1 MSNQHSKKSRKQE
14 NRVFQSDWEEKY
26 FQIEVDNKAHC
37 LLCPVVI
44 SSVKSFNI
52 KRHYKLILQ
61 NMIATKENQGK
72 GSWNLLS
79 RHGISKQICSRLV
92 LNLRYY
98 QNIIQSEPSTCS

>member
-1 MSNQHSKKSRKQE
+1 MSNQRSKKARSLQQE
-14 NRVFQSDWEEKY
+14 NRAFQSDWEEKY
-26 FQIEVDNKAHC
+26 FQIEVDNRAHC

-52 KRHYKLILQ
+52 KRHYEKHS
-61 NMIATKENQGK
+61 TKYDCYQGEGK

-92 LNLRYY
+92 LNLK
-98 QNIIQSEPSTCS
+98 ILPKHHTK